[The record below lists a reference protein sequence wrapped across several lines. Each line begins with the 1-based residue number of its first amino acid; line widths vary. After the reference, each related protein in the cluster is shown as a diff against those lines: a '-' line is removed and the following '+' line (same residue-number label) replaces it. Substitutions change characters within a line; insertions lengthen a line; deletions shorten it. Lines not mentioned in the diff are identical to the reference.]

1 MKASDD
7 YSDIISMPH
16 HVSKKHPPMAREDRA
31 AQFSPFAA
39 LKGYDEGLAETARL
53 TQERVTL
60 DEESAA
66 ALDEKMH
73 ILKARERERPL
84 IRVTYF
90 VPDEKKAGGEYVTVE
105 DTLRHIDPRL
115 MKLHLS
121 SAEIPFSDILTIE
134 ILQ

>member
-7 YSDIISMPH
+7 YSDIIAMPH
-16 HVSKKHPPMAREDRA
+16 HVSKKHPPMTREDRA

-53 TQERVTL
+53 TQERIPL
-60 DEESAA
+60 NEEGAA
-66 ALDEKMH
+66 ILDEKMH
-73 ILKARERERPL
+73 ILKERERERPL

-105 DTLRHIDPRL
+105 DTLRRIDIRL
-115 MKLHLS
+115 RSLCLS
-121 SAEIPFSDILTIE
+121 SAEIPFSDIFTIE